1 MGGNEYACFV
11 ADGLAALGIEV
22 SLVSTGGAKTSNRGE

>member
-22 SLVSTGGAKTSNRGE
+22 SLVSTGGAKTGNQGE